1 MTLAWILA
9 LALAWAALVGELS
22 VPSLL
27 VGAVLGYLTLAVRR
41 HTRFSLL
48 RKTALFVEFV
58 FFITWEVMVANL
70 RVARDVLL
78 PMNRLHPGVVRI
90 PLDIHGEGP
99 VTALANMLTL
109 TPGTVTI
116 DVSDDT
122 GYLYMHVMDLDDPDR
137 FRRGV
142 KRGYERRM
150 RRLLR

>member
-1 MTLAWILA
+1 MTIAWILG

-27 VGAVLGYLTLAVRR
+27 VGAVLGYLTLAIRR

-48 RKTALFVEFV
+48 RKTALAADFVV
-58 FFITWEVMVANL
+58 FLTWEVMVANL

-78 PMNRLHPGVVRI
+78 PLRRLHPGVVRI
-90 PLDIHGEGP
+90 PLELRGEGQ

-109 TPGTVTI
+109 TPGSVTI

-122 GYLYMHVMDLDDPDR
+122 SYLYLHVMDLDDPEAY
-137 FRRGV
+137 RRHI

-150 RRLLR
+150 RRLMR

>member
-22 VPSLL
+22 VPSLF
-27 VGAVLGYLTLAVRR
+27 VGAVLGYIVLALRR

-48 RKTALFVEFV
+48 RKTTLAIDFVLF
-58 FFITWEVMVANL
+58 IIWEVVVANF

-78 PMNRLHPGVVRI
+78 PLDRLHPAVVRI
-90 PLDIHGEGP
+90 PLDIRGEGA

-122 GYLYMHVMDLDDPDR
+122 GYLYMHVMDLDDVEG
-137 FRRGV
+137 FRRSV
-142 KRGYERRM
+142 KRGYERRL